1 MGNVHIQMQKLIM
14 VLVSL
19 HWAKFTALQ
28 IERFIFLSFI
38 LTHVFLKSDFNHSK
52 LKSYSVMR
60 CWIILLDFV
69 CCLIVICHHCDTIN
83 AAHTL
88 NHGSANKIPNWDRHT
103 LSMDAIRFNQ
113 HSNALQCSW
122 YEVAANGGKH
132 VGESLTSC
140 LLNWRGEARR
150 RSFQSQSLAR
160 TLVYTKEWIGRV
172 ICSAMGK
179 H

>member
-1 MGNVHIQMQKLIM
+1 M

-38 LTHVFLKSDFNHSK
+38 LTHVFLKSGFNHSK
-52 LKSYSVMR
+52 SKSYSVMR

-88 NHGSANKIPNWDRHT
+88 NHGSTNKIENGT
-103 LSMDAIRFNQ
+103 LYQWMPFVLISTAMHCN
-113 HSNALQCSW
+113 
-122 YEVAANGGKH
+122 VADIKH

-140 LLNWRGEARR
+140 FLNWRGEARR
-150 RSFQSQSLAR
+150 RSFQSLSLAR
-160 TLVYTKEWIGRV
+160 MLVYMKEWIGRV

>member
-1 MGNVHIQMQKLIM
+1 MGNVHIQMQKLKKIIM

-69 CCLIVICHHCDTIN
+69 CCLTVTCHHCDTIN

-122 YEVAANGGKH
+122 YKTCRWVADK
-132 VGESLTSC
+132 
-140 LLNWRGEARR
+140 LLLELER
-150 RSFQSQSLAR
+150 RSK
-160 TLVYTKEWIGRV
+160 KEIVPVSVSGSHACLHERV
-172 ICSAMGK
+172 DWAGDLLCNG
-179 H
+179 